1 MGIPTVGIHLYKNAT
16 AIMKIKLAGLF
27 TIVDGKGKEMDQGET
42 VTVFNDM
49 CYMAPA
55 SLIDKNIRWEILDS
69 LSVKA
74 TFANGKQTISAVLH
88 FNEKGELINFISK
101 DRFDTPDGKTY
112 KSYPWA
118 TPAKDYKAI
127 NGYRLASSASLIY
140 QRPEGDFC
148 YGEFILTGIEYNLK

>member
-112 KSYPWA
+112 KS
-118 TPAKDYKAI
+118 
-127 NGYRLASSASLIY
+127 
-140 QRPEGDFC
+140 
-148 YGEFILTGIEYNLK
+148 